1 MSKEPKII
9 KKKPTI
15 FTFFGMLGLNLMS
28 SFLLFSSTLIASLS
42 MIFLYGKQGIAV
54 TAVKAILA
62 AVSIFLK
69 IFPIQKMLREIRQM
83 QGEEGDGEKKPVPL
97 SLVAY
102 LGLDVSG
109 LIYIYYILESPEFFL
124 TVIGGWII
132 LAVFGTLMAYRAAVN
147 FYLHQEDEEEE
158 EPEEDP
164 FKYGRR

>member
-1 MSKEPKII
+1 MKKDEKTKIT
-9 KKKPTI
+9 KPNP
-15 FTFFGMLGLNLMS
+15 FTFIKMLLGSLMA
-28 SFLLFSSTLIASLS
+28 SFMLFSSTLIASIS

-54 TAVKAILA
+54 TSVKAILA

-69 IFPIQKMLREIRQM
+69 IFPIQKMFRDIRQM

-132 LAVFGTLMAYRAAVN
+132 LAVFGTMMAYRSLVIV
-147 FYLHQEDEEEE
+147 YEHQDDEEEE
-158 EPEEDP
+158 KEEEDP

>member
-1 MSKEPKII
+1 M
-9 KKKPTI
+9 KPSLVPEKRPNAWLFI
-15 FTFFGMLGLNLMS
+15 NMLFLNLMS

-69 IFPIQKMLREIRQM
+69 IFPIQKMFRQLRQIE
-83 QGEEGDGEKKPVPL
+83 GEEGDGEKKPIPL
-97 SLVAY
+97 SLVAF

-124 TVIGGWII
+124 TVIGVWII
-132 LAVFGTLMAYRAAVN
+132 LAVFGTLMSYRALVMM
-147 FYLHQEDEEEE
+147 YEHKDDEKEEK
-158 EPEEDP
+158 EEDDP
-164 FKYGRR
+164 YKYGRR